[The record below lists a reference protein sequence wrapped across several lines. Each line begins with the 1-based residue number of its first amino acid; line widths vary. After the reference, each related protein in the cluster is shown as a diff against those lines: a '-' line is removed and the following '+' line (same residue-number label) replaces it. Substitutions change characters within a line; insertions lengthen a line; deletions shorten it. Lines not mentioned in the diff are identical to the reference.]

1 MVVGGLAVL
10 AIVRPWRPD
19 PEDEPEAVKD
29 EAAGD
34 GVVIQRVRPA
44 PRPKRPRP
52 RPNSARPASLTPKRH
67 RVEVIS
73 RARRVPPEPGREE
86 ILLPEWLGPISG
98 R

>member
-1 MVVGGLAVL
+1 MVVGGFAVL

-19 PEDEPEAVKD
+19 PQEEPEVP
-29 EAAGD
+29 E
-34 GVVIQRVRPA
+34 GVVVDRVRPA

-52 RPNSARPASLTPKRH
+52 RPGNSRPASVAPKRH

-86 ILLPEWLGPISG
+86 ILLPEWLGPVSG
-98 R
+98 PR

>member
-1 MVVGGLAVL
+1 MVVGGLVVL
-10 AIVRPWRPD
+10 VIVRPWRPD
-19 PEDEPEAVKD
+19 PEEEAEEEPVAK
-29 EAAGD
+29 
-34 GVVIQRVRPA
+34 RVRPA

-52 RPNSARPASLTPKRH
+52 RPGKARPSSGAPKRH

-73 RARRVPPEPGREE
+73 RTRRVPPEPGREE

>member
-10 AIVRPWRPD
+10 AAVRPWRPD
-19 PEDEPEAVKD
+19 PEEDEPEAVVD
-29 EAAGD
+29 
-34 GVVIQRVRPA
+34 RVRPA

-52 RPNSARPASLTPKRH
+52 RPGSARPASGAPKRH

-86 ILLPEWLGPISG
+86 ILLPEWLGPVSG
-98 R
+98 PR

>member
-19 PEDEPEAVKD
+19 PQDEPEAVKD
-29 EAAGD
+29 E
-34 GVVIQRVRPA
+34 VVRERVRPA

-52 RPNSARPASLTPKRH
+52 RPGSARPASVTPKRH